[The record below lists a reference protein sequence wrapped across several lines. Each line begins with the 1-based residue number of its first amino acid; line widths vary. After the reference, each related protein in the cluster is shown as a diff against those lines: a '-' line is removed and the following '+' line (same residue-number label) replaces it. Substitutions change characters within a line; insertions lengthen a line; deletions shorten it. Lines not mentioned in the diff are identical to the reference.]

1 MNVSLIV
8 QLVGI
13 RKRIESAIFLEVNMY
28 IKTSEQNLW
37 TLQVGCLWDWGAS
50 ESQSQENFE
59 VWRFY
64 TVKNEYFNHFFPFK
78 R

>member
-13 RKRIESAIFLEVNMY
+13 RKRIEWTIFLEVNMY

-37 TLQVGCLWDWGAS
+37 TLQVGCLGDWGAL
-50 ESQSQENFE
+50 ESQSQKNFE
-59 VWRFY
+59 VWHFY
-64 TVKNEYFNHFFPFK
+64 TVKNEYFSHFFPFK

>member
-37 TLQVGCLWDWGAS
+37 TLQVGCLGDWGAL
-50 ESQSQENFE
+50 ESQSQKNFD
-59 VWRFY
+59 VWHFY
-64 TVKNEYFNHFFPFK
+64 TVKNEYFSHFFPFK